1 MDQKN
6 YWTKQINDWEAGSFG
21 NKIAKKKLSI
31 LEQIASLFRHTIRI
45 RRELAINHIMKIKP
59 KSILELGCASGDLA
73 LFLGSED
80 FVEKIYAF
88 DIAPNA
94 IENASKKAK
103 LNNLDDKIIFKQ
115 SSLRD
120 LDFEKFQEVD
130 LVIGLGLTPY
140 LIKDEFENLI
150 KISNGK
156 HYFIDFHMKG
166 FNLQTLMHSI
176 YRNIKSESF
185 PFYNRY
191 KKNDL
196 ITELNNLGLSI
207 KDIEEFKG
215 VSFIKN

>member
-1 MDQKN
+1 MHFSLSEEQN
-6 YWTKQINDWEAGSFG
+6 ILYNTAREFG
-21 NKIAKKKLSI
+21 
-31 LEQIASLFRHTIRI
+31 EET
-45 RRELAINHIMKIKP
+45 
-59 KSILELGCASGDLA
+59 
-73 LFLGSED
+73 
-80 FVEKIYAF
+80 
-88 DIAPNA
+88 IAPNA

-166 FNLQTLMHSI
+166 FNLQNLI
-176 YRNIKSESF
+176 D
-185 PFYNRY
+185 YNM
-191 KKNDL
+191 L
-196 ITELNNLGLSI
+196 
-207 KDIEEFKG
+207 
-215 VSFIKN
+215 

>member
-1 MDQKN
+1 
-6 YWTKQINDWEAGSFG
+6 
-21 NKIAKKKLSI
+21 
-31 LEQIASLFRHTIRI
+31 
-45 RRELAINHIMKIKP
+45 MKIKP
-59 KSILELGCASGDLA
+59 KSILEPDASGDLA

-150 KISNGK
+150 KISIGK

-166 FNLQTLMHSI
+166 FNLQNLMHSI
-176 YRNIKSESF
+176 YRNIKSETF

>member
-1 MDQKN
+1 
-6 YWTKQINDWEAGSFG
+6 
-21 NKIAKKKLSI
+21 
-31 LEQIASLFRHTIRI
+31 
-45 RRELAINHIMKIKP
+45 MKIKP

-150 KISNGK
+150 KISIGK

-166 FNLQTLMHSI
+166 F
-176 YRNIKSESF
+176 
-185 PFYNRY
+185 
-191 KKNDL
+191 
-196 ITELNNLGLSI
+196 
-207 KDIEEFKG
+207 
-215 VSFIKN
+215 